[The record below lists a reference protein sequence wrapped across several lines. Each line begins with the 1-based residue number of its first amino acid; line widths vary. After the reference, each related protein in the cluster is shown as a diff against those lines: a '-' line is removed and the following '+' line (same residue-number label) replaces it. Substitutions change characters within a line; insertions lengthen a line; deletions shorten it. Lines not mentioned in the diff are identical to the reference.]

1 MGLAEK
7 SQAHGQLRCKEELN
21 EIKAD
26 YLMSSLAGL
35 LLGLL
40 SRLDN

>member
-7 SQAHGQLRCKEELN
+7 SQAHGQLRCKEEL
-21 EIKAD
+21 KAD